1 MGGGLALMVASQRPD
16 LVRAVVPFYGI
27 VPWEGAQPDYGA
39 ITAAVL
45 GHYAEHDDFASA
57 EAVASLESN
66 LREAGNKDV
75 TIYTYPGT
83 VHGFFNDERPSQH
96 APEASEFAW
105 QRTVE
110 FLHSRL
116 G

>member
-1 MGGGLALMVASQRPD
+1 
-16 LVRAVVPFYGI
+16 
-27 VPWEGAQPDYGA
+27 
-39 ITAAVL
+39 VL